1 MHGPRNILY
10 RQIPLA
16 KEEGRKE
23 MFYLMMYSTHFSYTT
38 QTYGKGPLRQLERK
52 EGRKYFIYQCTNI
65 NLMTHTHTPGN

>member
-1 MHGPRNILY
+1 MHGPRNIPY
-10 RQIPLA
+10 RQIPLV

-52 EGRKYFIYQCTNI
+52 EGNVSFINAPTSI
-65 NLMTHTHTPGN
+65 